1 MLGRLQMDVNDCIKK
16 YQELM
21 GIVFKK
27 RQGLMGSLV
36 DWIAK
41 NGSFIWSGQIYDDK
55 PLETQIKKLVK
66 EKLGDENA
74 ELYEGQGNA
83 ACKTY
88 EFYSLINLH
97 QANIF

>member
-1 MLGRLQMDVNDCIKK
+1 MLGRLQMDVNDCINK

-27 RQGLMGSLV
+27 RQGIFGSAV
-36 DWIAK
+36 DWITK
-41 NGSFIWSGQIYDDK
+41 NGSFLWSGQTYDEK
-55 PLETQIKKLVK
+55 PLETQIRKLVK

-74 ELYEGQGNA
+74 DLYEGEGNA

-88 EFYSLINLH
+88 ECYSLIDRSTSS
-97 QANIF
+97 